1 MLHSIHFSLDEANEI
16 LEELKPVILEM
27 SELKKTLDDKNY
39 DVYRH
44 EYFGG
49 LGPNG
54 DGSFPPEMEKLIE
67 IIKSISSKGVLI
79 KGINNGLIDF
89 PFIRNNGEEVYLCWM
104 LGEDEIK
111 YWHTIPE
118 GFPGR
123 KNIDEL

>member
-1 MLHSIHFSLDEANEI
+1 MRHSIHFSLEEANET
-16 LEELKPVILEM
+16 LEELKPVIFEM
-27 SELKKTLDDKNY
+27 SDLKKTLDDKNY

-54 DGSFPPEMEKLIE
+54 DGSFPPEMEKLID
-67 IIKSISSKGVLI
+67 IIKAISTKGVLI

-104 LGEDEIK
+104 IGEDEIK
-111 YWHTIPE
+111 FWHRIPD

>member
-1 MLHSIHFSLDEANEI
+1 MHSIHFSLDEANEM
-16 LEELKPVILEM
+16 LEELRPMIYEM

-44 EYFGG
+44 AYFGG

-54 DGSFPPEMEKLIE
+54 DGSFPPEMEKLID
-67 IIKSISSKGVLI
+67 IIKSVSEKGVLI

-89 PFIRNNGEEVYLCWM
+89 PYIRNNGEEVYLCWM
-104 LGEDEIK
+104 LGEEQINF
-111 YWHTIPE
+111 WHKIPE

>member
-1 MLHSIHFSLDEANEI
+1 MLHSIHFSLEEANET
-16 LEELKPVILEM
+16 LEELKPMIFEM

-67 IIKSISSKGVLI
+67 IIKAISAKGVLI

-104 LGEDEIK
+104 LGEEDIK
-111 YWHTIPE
+111 YWHRISD

-123 KNIDEL
+123 KNMDEL

>member
-1 MLHSIHFSLDEANEI
+1 MLHSIHFSLDEANVI
-16 LEELKPVILEM
+16 LKELKPMISEM

-54 DGSFPPEMEKLIE
+54 DGTFPQEMEKLID
-67 IIKSISSKGVLI
+67 IIKTISVKGVLI

-89 PFIRNNGEEVYLCWM
+89 PYIRNNGEEVYLCWM
-104 LGEDEIK
+104 LGEEQINF
-111 YWHTIPE
+111 WHRIPE

>member
-1 MLHSIHFSLDEANEI
+1 MLHSIHFSLEEANET
-16 LEELKPVILEM
+16 LEELKPMIYEM

-67 IIKSISSKGVLI
+67 IIKAVSAKGVLI

-104 LGEDEIK
+104 LGEEEIK
-111 YWHTIPE
+111 YWHGIPD